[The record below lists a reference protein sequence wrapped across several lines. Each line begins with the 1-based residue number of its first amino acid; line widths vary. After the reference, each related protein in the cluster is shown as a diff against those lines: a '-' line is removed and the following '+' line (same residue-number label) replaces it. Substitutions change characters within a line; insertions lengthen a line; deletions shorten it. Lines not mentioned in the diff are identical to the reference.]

1 MCISQ
6 YIRSICG
13 LLSVLI
19 QIFYGLES
27 AYLVCNYRDTQFLQD
42 MISCNC
48 LCFESSDVGVPF
60 LSFFS
65 FQKRLEAGVDSH
77 GMGIR

>member
-19 QIFYGLES
+19 QICYGLES
-27 AYLVCNYRDTQFLQD
+27 AYLVCNYRDTQFFTGHDKLQL
-42 MISCNC
+42 S
-48 LCFESSDVGVPF
+48 LLKSSDVGVPF
-60 LSFFS
+60 FLSFLF
-65 FQKRLEAGVDSH
+65 KRGWKQE
-77 GMGIR
+77 